1 MVTSI
6 DGKATGD
13 FLFGPRCAEA
23 TEIYYRINREQKAD
37 GFICGRITMEGSFT
51 GGWYPDLSKYIA
63 VHHKHG
69 KKIDFITDNLCGF
82 YAIAFDTYGKLGWKS
97 NKIIDP
103 DGDPGYDGAQII
115 EVLSEDVDERYLG
128 YLEAME
134 IPYIFAGEKSIDVK
148 RALLK
153 LKDLFGCKTL
163 LLEGGSILNGAFERA
178 GVIDELSLVVAPVIA
193 GKGSK
198 PLFTDADISSFEL
211 TEAENENG
219 NLVFEETFEYTY
231 GDDGFPLRT
240 IQSTRFDDGS
250 TFRMESDE
258 MGNRVFETQID
269 ADGAVVY
276 AFDYSYEYDE
286 NGRMLREIISEDG
299 RITYETLYAYS
310 DDPDDFW
317 GYQCM
322 TIDYFENGS
331 KTVCELDEFGDI
343 ISETSYNA
351 DGNIIS

>member
-1 MVTSI
+1 MTKKTAAFILSSLIALLFVSFAMGETTWDRDLFEHWILNETDERTNVGAHQMNKDTCEICSSSFWVYD
-6 DGKATGD
+6 DGS
-13 FLFGPRCAEA
+13 AEIHTYNA
-23 TEIYYRINREQKAD
+23 YEDLTHYSYYESDGVLSDDYVYIYKYDDSGKKLA
-37 GFICGRITMEGSFT
+37 SFT
-51 GGWYPDLSKYIA
+51 YYFGILTEESE
-63 VHHKHG
+63 
-69 KKIDFITDNLCGF
+69 
-82 YAIAFDTYGKLGWKS
+82 YALDPFGNS
-97 NKIIDP
+97 II
-103 DGDPGYDGAQII
+103 I
-115 EVLSEDVDERYLG
+115 
-128 YLEAME
+128 
-134 IPYIFAGEKSIDVK
+134 KSIGFNDDGSESV
-148 RALLK
+148 
-153 LKDLFGCKTL
+153 TL
-163 LLEGGSILNGAFERA
+163 CDNYGNTIL
-178 GVIDELSLVVAPVIA
+178 S
-193 GKGSK
+193 SM
-198 PLFTDADISSFEL
+198 TD
-211 TEAENENG
+211 ENG

-269 ADGAVVY
+269 ADGTVVY

-299 RITYETLYAYS
+299 RVTYETMYAYS